1 MGLKGKEMLWRHL
14 KISPIL
20 SKIKTNKKILCE
32 EKSQKLKG
40 QFNVFGI
47 NCWNELETIFYKVAF
62 PIFFVKLENQRY
74 LYHLWLDTNLIR
86 CESAWWVVRYL
97 SSMMSAM
104 LRRYF
109 ALADGVSRD
118 QEGKAFCAA
127 ATASFTFYT
136 GKGTVRIISSEL
148 SFTTIPFKPF
158 IFTFCRSHRIEIFTI
173 WT

>member
-1 MGLKGKEMLWRHL
+1 MNGFKRERNVMKTS
-14 KISPIL
+14 KKSPTF

-62 PIFFVKLENQRY
+62 PIFFKVADCQVRKPTISL
-74 LYHLWLDTNLIR
+74 TSLIR
-86 CESAWWVVRYL
+86 YKFNPLWICLMSSSWYL

-104 LRRYF
+104 VRRYF
-109 ALADGVSRD
+109 ALADGESRD

-158 IFTFCRSHRIEIFTI
+158 IFTFCRSHRI
-173 WT
+173 